1 MTDSYASLKTVRG
14 IIDDLES
21 HDQNTIPPQHL
32 DPSGKTIF
40 TNPQTGA
47 TYKYISKTPPVDL
60 NGNVVPDERLLD
72 KNSWVFYPHDVEIGI
87 DIFDPSQGNL
97 WVDERDTYIIYVY
110 NNGEI
115 SDKPFGWY
123 ALTEKKK
130 GYDYF
135 VIQTADDPERD
146 LVLIGESDAISNDTY
161 IYGDDQLA
169 PLVLKQGFLYYNTI
183 SNDLFVWKGN
193 MDEYGN
199 VPPGQ
204 SQDEGSW
211 IQITKQTEQPTNTDI
226 IIKTSYDLLRERV
239 EVLEARVA
247 ALS

>member
-60 NGNVVPDERLLD
+60 NGNVVPDER
-72 KNSWVFYPHDVEIGI
+72 
-87 DIFDPSQGNL
+87 
-97 WVDERDTYIIYVY
+97 
-110 NNGEI
+110 
-115 SDKPFGWY
+115 
-123 ALTEKKK
+123 
-130 GYDYF
+130 
-135 VIQTADDPERD
+135 
-146 LVLIGESDAISNDTY
+146 
-161 IYGDDQLA
+161 
-169 PLVLKQGFLYYNTI
+169 
-183 SNDLFVWKGN
+183 KGN

-199 VPPGQ
+199 VQPGQ